1 MPRAKR
7 EAVEAIYGVFR
18 TADDLADLPGL
29 EPADRHGALAEIERD
44 LEHIRDPDYESG
56 AAWFPAVRRAF
67 ARFPIDAND
76 ALRLIGAC
84 RRDVDG
90 FACETME
97 DLERYCAAV
106 AGTVGRCAM
115 PILGAADPDSLER
128 AERLGIALQLTN
140 VLRDVESDRNLG
152 RNYLP
157 RAFAGEPI
165 AEIRRRIAERARQYY
180 GEASVLAKRL
190 PNDGSRFALLAAADL
205 YEGVL
210 DGPLSRTEK
219 LRRILRSFARTLS
232 TRAQSMRTRSVQ
244 DDKGRK
250 PK

>member
-7 EAVEAIYGVFR
+7 EAVEAVYGVFR
-18 TADDLADLPGL
+18 TADDIADLPGL
-29 EPADRHGALAEIERD
+29 EIAARHVALARIERD
-44 LEHIRDPDYESG
+44 LAHVRDANYESD
-56 AAWFPAVRRAF
+56 APWFLGVRRAF
-67 ARFPIDAND
+67 ERFPIAIED
-76 ALRLIGAC
+76 ALRLIRAC

-115 PILGAADPDSLER
+115 PILGAGDADSLER

-140 VLRDVESDRNLG
+140 VLRDVEADRGIG
-152 RNYLP
+152 RSYLP
-157 RAFAGEPI
+157 RALAGEPI
-165 AEIRRRIAERARQYY
+165 AEIVRRIAEQARKYY
-180 GEASVLAKRL
+180 REAPILAKRL

-210 DGPLSRTEK
+210 TGPLSPLNK
-219 LRRILRSFARTLS
+219 LHRVLRSLVRCLA
-232 TRAQSMRTRSVQ
+232 
-244 DDKGRK
+244 
-250 PK
+250 